1 MPIVEFYES
10 FSLHRNARYNKGEQA
25 MVTDAEAK
33 EITQQQSGFIV
44 QDLRGYDYQPSE
56 ITYKAFVNPP
66 SHKQIKGAPV
76 AKAV

>member
-1 MPIVEFYES
+1 MPVVEFYES
-10 FSLHRNARYNKGEQA
+10 FSLHRNARYNKGEHA

-33 EITQQQSGFIV
+33 EIMQQKAGFIV
-44 QDLRGYDYQPSE
+44 QDLHGYDYQPSE
-56 ITYKAFVNPP
+56 TTHKAFSAPP